1 MKCSVLVVAFL
12 LVTVSTVIIRQVDGQ
27 RRLPSVG
34 GNSYYEWLMRAQH
47 GGLGSQNPIVSS
59 RSPKLDR
66 NCFFSPVQCMFDT
79 SSTDNLNSFRR

>member
-1 MKCSVLVVAFL
+1 MSIQFFLAFL
-12 LVTVSTVIIRQVDGQ
+12 LLISSSIEVADAQ
-27 RRLPSVG
+27 RRLPPLS

-47 GGLGSQNPIVSS
+47 GGSKDPIVSS

-79 SSTDNLNSFRR
+79 AATDNLNSFRR